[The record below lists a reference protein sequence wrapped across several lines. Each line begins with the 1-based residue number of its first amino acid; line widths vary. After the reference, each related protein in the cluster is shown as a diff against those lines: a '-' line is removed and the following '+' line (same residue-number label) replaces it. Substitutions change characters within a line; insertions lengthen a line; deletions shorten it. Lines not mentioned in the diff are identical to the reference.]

1 VTERRFST
9 NRPSTK
15 ETNMVNRVI
24 LIGNLTKDAESLP
37 SSGKP
42 MTRMRLATNSTWRD
56 TQGNRQEE
64 TEYHAVICFGR
75 LAEVCALY
83 CTRGRRVYV
92 EGKLRTRDYT
102 GSDGLRRFS
111 TEVVAESVK
120 LLTARRPSEDLATE
134 GADDESPV
142 ALTAG

>member
-1 VTERRFST
+1 
-9 NRPSTK
+9 
-15 ETNMVNRVI
+15 
-24 LIGNLTKDAESLP
+24 
-37 SSGKP
+37 